1 MLEGKE
7 LTFTT
12 IAENL
17 NISSSHLTYHLDN
30 LQELVNKTENGY
42 QLSRFGEAA
51 VEMTKTVETPPT
63 PEDQTNGRKLR
74 LIILVLSLAFLLITG
89 VTIDLYGKS
98 SIQDEKLEQLTD
110 EVNSVSTQIGNYAVL
125 DRLLETSSSLIL
137 VSGKELTFSYNVTA
151 KPRFDTDLSNYIM
164 VFYAPEDN
172 LTLAIESAIQIPKD
186 FFVPLSVQSGNAFGN
201 ARSHQEPDEIGFG
214 DWQSEVYWSENVS
227 SSHQSFKITFAD
239 EGWYTLSWVGPVV
252 VGVSGEA
259 ILDIS
264 WGSREMWT
272 GVEEFEIWSFCQL
285 EKQGEKVPFVIETV
299 VDSRV
304 NGVLFIFTSAISSE
318 N

>member
-12 IAENL
+12 IAKNL

-30 LQELVNKTENGY
+30 LQELVKKTENGY

-125 DRLLETSSSLIL
+125 DNLLETSSSLIL
-137 VSGKELTFSYNVTA
+137 VSRKELTYSYNIEANPPLDTA
-151 KPRFDTDLSNYIM
+151 MSNLVM

-172 LTLAIESAIQIPKD
+172 LTLAIESTLQVPD
-186 FFVPLSVQSGNAFGN
+186 GFFVPLSVQSGNAFSN

-214 DWQSEVYWSENVS
+214 VWQSEVYWSENVS

-239 EGWYTLSWVGPVV
+239 EGWYTLSWVGPVS
-252 VGVSGEA
+252 VGEGGEA

-272 GVEEFEIWSFCQL
+272 GVEDFKVWSYCQL
-285 EKQGEKVPFVIETV
+285 IRQNDKVPFVVETELG
-299 VDSRV
+299 SGA
-304 NGVLFIFTSAISSE
+304 NGISYLYYTFESE